1 MMHLECTLRVLTDAV
16 HSVCW
21 EELESQSVNSLQSSK
36 RSILVSYNFICFC
49 LPGGFTCYCEP
60 GYHGEVCEFEINE
73 CGSNPCRN
81 GAACIDYINGY
92 NCSCSPGKVSILTLN
107 CIRYPAL
114 PLVHNGGSM
123 EPPQRKPLS
132 NRIFL
137 IIFTPYV
144 YTLITTIF
152 QEKKYKIF
160 APFQNGGKITDFHF
174 ASFRF
179 RPKFEKPLSQR
190 NFSMKFGLN

>member
-1 MMHLECTLRVLTDAV
+1 MKQKWKGYAWHLLVYLYSFITFG
-16 HSVCW
+16 
-21 EELESQSVNSLQSSK
+21 SLQPRQTPCIMASWTLIS
-36 RSILVSYNFICFC
+36 LVQWVIIYLWSY
-49 LPGGFTCYCEP
+49 
-60 GYHGEVCEFEINE
+60 
-73 CGSNPCRN
+73 S
-81 GAACIDYINGY
+81 
-92 NCSCSPGKVSILTLN
+92 LTLN

-114 PLVHNGGSM
+114 PLVHNGGGGSM

-132 NRIFL
+132 HRNFL

-160 APFQNGGKITDFHF
+160 VPFQNGGQITDFHF

-190 NFSMKFGLN
+190 NFSMKCGSN